1 VNIVHVVESLA
12 LGGLERVVVS
22 LVGIQIRHGH
32 RVRVVCLFQ
41 EGVLAAQVRALG
53 AEVIV
58 CHKTA
63 GLNVRALRALR
74 EAVRAFDADVVHT
87 HNAVAHY
94 YAALATI
101 GLRLGSLLNTR
112 HGMGS
117 FPFSWRR
124 ELLYRI
130 ALARSDAAVS
140 VCEAARQRF
149 VSHRIMP
156 TAKALTVR
164 NGADVSLFDE
174 RNPAAR
180 AELLAACAIKG
191 EPIVFGTVGRLSAAK
206 DHAGLLL
213 AMRRLVDDG
222 VNAILVIVGDGEL
235 RDALHAQCER
245 LELRSRVHLLGARSD
260 IPRLLAAFDAFV
272 LSSVTEG
279 YSLALVEACAAALP
293 CVVTDV
299 GGNGEIVRNR
309 VSGMLVPPGAPVQL
323 ATAMRS
329 VCESPQSRAAMG
341 RSARAWALENG
352 TLEAMY
358 RQYHAIYVRGH
369 AEADGPRNAPDGE
382 IRRG

>member
-22 LVGIQIRHGH
+22 LAEIQIRHGH

-63 GLNVRALRALR
+63 GLDVRALRVMR
-74 EAVRAFDADVVHT
+74 RAVRTFCADVVHT

-94 YAALATI
+94 YATLATI
-101 GLRLGSLLNTR
+101 GLRLRSLLNTR

-140 VCEAARQRF
+140 VCEAARHRF

-156 TAKALTVR
+156 AAKALTIR
-164 NGADVSLFDE
+164 NGTDVSLFDE

-180 AELLAACAIKG
+180 AELLAACAAKG

-235 RDALHAQCER
+235 RDALHEQRDR
-245 LELRSRVHLLGARSD
+245 LELGARVHLLGARND
-260 IPRLLAAFDAFV
+260 IPRLLAGFDAFV

-293 CVVTDV
+293 CVVTHV
-299 GGNGEIVRNR
+299 GGNGEIIRDR
-309 VSGMLVPPGAPVQL
+309 VSGLLVPPGNPVRL

-329 VCESPQSRAAMG
+329 LCESPQARAGMG

-352 TLEAMY
+352 TLETMY
-358 RQYHAIYVRGH
+358 RQYQAVYGRGH
-369 AEADGPRNAPDGE
+369 AEADGSRGARGGE